1 VNGPVFALVRVA
13 LDSET
18 DDAEERLMTL
28 KIEQIPGKRRTRIR
42 LSGEFRSEHLD
53 QVKTEIERCGA
64 PVVLDLE
71 ELDLIDVEGIRFLN
85 ACEASGISALRCSPY
100 IKEWMS
106 RERSRP
112 EARPKAEEGK
122 RGSER

>member
-1 VNGPVFALVRVA
+1 
-13 LDSET
+13 
-18 DDAEERLMTL
+18 MTL
-28 KIEQIPGKRRTRIR
+28 KIEQIHSKRKTRIR

-106 RERSRP
+106 RERSSP
-112 EARPKAEEGK
+112 EK
-122 RGSER
+122 RAQKRKKGNAAPRGEHSERE